1 MLVRKAHACLSL
13 QAQHTCRGPHAV
25 QLTRCISDRLL
36 TGAVRLR
43 RAKHE
48 TDKMAEHQEQ
58 SLCGYELEAVIRRM
72 SACCAEKTVCTFCID
87 GSGSVTPNDFRVMTS
102 FVATAMESLTQTHP
116 HCKVLAGRSG
126 RAWDTLQQPAARRL
140 KSLSLRSSMA
150 LHVNV
155 YRCMAMVHAE
165 SSRKVSDL
173 RLYGCRC
180 QWCNSATMCALSCHP
195 SSCLWTS
202 SGLSWGRW

>member
-1 MLVRKAHACLSL
+1 MRKTHACLGL
-13 QAQHTCRGPHAV
+13 QAQHTRRGPHAL
-25 QLTRCISDRLL
+25 QLNRCVSDWLL
-36 TGAVRLR
+36 IGAVRLR

-116 HCKVLAGRSG
+116 HCKVLAGRSWQ
-126 RAWDTLQQPAARRL
+126 AWHILQ
-140 KSLSLRSSMA
+140 
-150 LHVNV
+150 
-155 YRCMAMVHAE
+155 
-165 SSRKVSDL
+165 
-173 RLYGCRC
+173 
-180 QWCNSATMCALSCHP
+180 
-195 SSCLWTS
+195 
-202 SGLSWGRW
+202 